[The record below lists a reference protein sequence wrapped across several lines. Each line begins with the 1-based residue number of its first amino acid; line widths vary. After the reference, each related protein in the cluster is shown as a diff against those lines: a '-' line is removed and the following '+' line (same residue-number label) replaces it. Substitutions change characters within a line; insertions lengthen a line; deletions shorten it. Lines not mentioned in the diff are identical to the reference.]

1 MSATSRKARAQRV
14 EDAKNPALFAGLEG
28 EFLGAG
34 EPDPVIEMPIGMKAW
49 RRELDQA
56 IADDVTSAKRLL
68 KLVLLARTD
77 GLDEPQVR
85 ENVFDAFTTAGC
97 SQATARQR
105 AADAYVIVTYPQ
117 KALDVAVGGSV
128 QTFAASVRK
137 EAKRLGL
144 VQGRTRKAK
153 DGQEGAENGAGE
165 ANGATRGGSGDPAGI
180 ATLRRALEQVRTQA
194 GSNAR
199 ALSLLADMADL
210 IDDVAEELLAQPA
223 DAEAA

>member
-14 EDAKNPALFAGLEG
+14 EDAKNPALFAGAEG
-28 EFLGAG
+28 EFIAAG
-34 EPDPVIEMPIGMKAW
+34 EPDPVIMPTTFKAW

-56 IADDVTSAKRLL
+56 IADDVSAAGRLL
-68 KLVLLARTD
+68 KLIKLARD
-77 GLDEPQVR
+77 EGLDEGQVR
-85 ENVFDAFTTAGC
+85 EQVAEAFKDGGC
-97 SQATARQR
+97 TEATARQR
-105 AADAYVIVTYPQ
+105 AADAFVIVSYPQ
-117 KALDVAVGGSV
+117 AAIDAATGGSI

-199 ALSLLADMADL
+199 ALDLLAEMADL